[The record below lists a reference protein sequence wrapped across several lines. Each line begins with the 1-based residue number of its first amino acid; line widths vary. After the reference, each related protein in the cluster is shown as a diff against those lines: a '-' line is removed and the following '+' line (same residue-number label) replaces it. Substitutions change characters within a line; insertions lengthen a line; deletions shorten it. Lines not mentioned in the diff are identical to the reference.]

1 MVCIGEFSVNY
12 QLRKCVYTPIQA
24 GVSCKWAHDGQR
36 FLLEFFDPIQDSP
49 SQIYHFAL
57 PLCPSLSWLYSSYTT
72 GLSSKVKVVKGPPA
86 GWGACLRTVPLGNY
100 IHTHAHWQDIIAVAL
115 HFDDIVT
122 FDGITGSRVA
132 VLSGHDHSVM
142 SLSFSSDGTFLVSGG
157 EDKTLKLWDV
167 QTGGIVKTFHG
178 HTGWVFS
185 ISISSNCTT
194 IASGSSDKTIRLW
207 DIQIGKCHHIIE
219 QQASVKCVSFSPMNP
234 QHLISVSGGVVQ
246 WWDVSGCKIK
256 PPYEGSYATFSLDGT
271 HFALCGGKVTTVQNT
286 NSGAIVAKCHTEIDS
301 TRCCFSPNGRLV
313 AIATDTTVYIWD
325 ITCTHPHLIETFIGH
340 TRDISSLIFSSFSI
354 ISASFDKSVK
364 FWQVGA
370 PPANLV
376 ASDSEPTLPASA
388 SVDSVSLQVESGIVI
403 SGDLDGMV
411 KIWDIL
417 TGLCKASFQTPAKGR
432 TWRDAQMIDG
442 RLVVVWIE
450 EGEIHIWD
458 AEKGEPLQV
467 VKGDFKWGIR
477 DLRISGDGSKVFLL
491 VLKSIQAWSMWTG
504 EAVGKVELED
514 DSYLDLLRMDGSR
527 ICLRFPNLMTLGWDF
542 GISGSSPVPLSNI
555 SLEKS
560 HLDFIGG
567 GWWYKGLSWIKDTV
581 TGKEI
586 FKLSG
591 RYARPHEVQ
600 WGGQYLVAGYG
611 SGEVLILDFNQ
622 MFPQ

>member
-1 MVCIGEFSVNY
+1 
-12 QLRKCVYTPIQA
+12 VYVHTFIQA
-24 GVSCKWAHDGQR
+24 GVSDKWTYDTQR
-36 FLLEFFDPIQDSP
+36 FLLEFFDTIYNSP
-49 SQIYHFAL
+49 SQMYHSAL
-57 PLCPSLSWLYSSYTT
+57 PLCPPSSWLYNSYTM
-72 GLSSKVKVVKGPPA
+72 GLSREVKVVKGPLA
-86 GWGACLRTVPLGNY
+86 GWGTCLRTVALGDFPN
-100 IHTHAHWQDIIAVAL
+100 TLAHWKDIVAVGLCDIIIL
-115 HFDDIVT
+115 
-122 FDGITGSRVA
+122 DGITGSQIA
-132 VLSGHDHSVM
+132 VLSGHTKTLR
-142 SLSFSSDGTFLVSGG
+142 SLSFSSDGTLLASGG
-157 EDKTLKLWDV
+157 IDQTLKVWDV
-167 QTGGIVKTFHG
+167 QTGGIVKSFHG
-178 HTGWVFS
+178 HTNWILSV
-185 ISISSNCTT
+185 SISSNCTT
-194 IASGSSDKTIRLW
+194 IASGSYDNTVRLW
-207 DIQIGKCHHIIE
+207 DIGTGECHCIIK
-219 QQASVKCVSFSPMNP
+219 QQELVNCVCFSPTNP

-256 PPYEGSYATFSLDGT
+256 PPYRGSYAAFSSDGT
-271 HFALCGGKVTTVQNT
+271 HFALCGGKITTVQNS
-286 NSGAIVAKCHTEIDS
+286 NSGAIVAECHTDIDS
-301 TRCCFSPNGRLV
+301 TCCCFSPNGRFV
-313 AIATDTTVYIWD
+313 AVATDTTVYIWD
-325 ITCTHPHLIETFIGH
+325 ITSTHPHLIETFIGH
-340 TRDISSLIFSSFSI
+340 TSDISSLTFSSSV
-354 ISASFDKSVK
+354 ISTSFDKSVK
-364 FWQVGA
+364 FWQAGA

-376 ASDSEPTLPASA
+376 ASDSESTLPAPA
-388 SVDSVSLQVESGIVI
+388 SVDSVSLQVESGIAI
-403 SGDLDGMV
+403 SGDLDGVV
-411 KIWDIL
+411 KIWDIS
-417 TGLCKASFQTPAKGR
+417 TGLCKTSFQTPAKGR

-442 RLVVVWIE
+442 RLVIVWIQK
-450 EGEIHIWD
+450 GEIHIWD
-458 AEKGEPLQV
+458 AEKGELLQV